1 MDKKEYTSKLLK
13 TLGEVDDKFIV
24 EALEDF
30 KEKPSGRAKVSSI
43 ARYKPVIISL
53 VAAALFLIVLGPVR
67 SIFFRSGSSS
77 SSAPKRN
84 EQQTSEAMAQVDG
97 ALSDET
103 SAGVDDRYLGTNG
116 RVYNYSSEEEI
127 VDEMAPEAP
136 AGAEAAVDIT
146 TAIAEAASLE
156 ELAAVTGTDINVPE
170 QAGESVS
177 RRYFA
182 YELGIS
188 EVQYFD
194 ADGNLIL
201 TIRKAPSEYE
211 DISGLNVCYSV
222 VYKVDVDG
230 LENVRLFGD
239 SREFSAASWN
249 LDGCT
254 YFVNGEPMSSDEMI
268 SLIGS
273 IS

>member
-1 MDKKEYTSKLLK
+1 MDKKEYSSKLLK
-13 TLGEVDDKFIV
+13 TLGEVDDKYIV

-43 ARYKPVIISL
+43 AKYKPVIISL

-67 SIFFRSGSSS
+67 SIFFSSA

-103 SAGVDDRYLGTNG
+103 SAGLDDQYLGTNG

-136 AGAEAAVDIT
+136 AGAEAEVDIT

-182 YELGIS
+182 YNLGIS

-201 TIRKAPSEYE
+201 TIRKAPCEYD

-268 SLIGS
+268 SLISS